1 MSAGLIIYND
11 RGGVVL
17 DSTKTQYR
25 FVAKVN
31 MEMYVLYPQTPHW
44 KRYRA
49 DITEYFKD
57 SCIIVVEYPEG
68 QTGSYRVTESGG
80 IYYASSMFGSDS
92 KTLKVLDPPPVC
104 YIFSDAPPPP
114 AVSNFGMEI
123 TGEFG
128 EAVLNTDYPLLKV
141 IDFREIT
148 TQASAKWYPVWT
160 YVGPSAGQLLVVETA
175 AGQTGARYT
184 SDGYTIEGWA
194 IETKNE
200 GGSFFIRTS
209 EYEQSLGE
217 AEVERTI
224 SMRVR
229 IILIQKPLTT

>member
-17 DSTKTQYR
+17 DSTKPQYR

-31 MEMYVLYPQTPHW
+31 MEMFIPYPTTPHW
-44 KRYRA
+44 KSYRA

-68 QTGSYRVTESGG
+68 QTGSYRVTTSGG
-80 IYYASSMFGSDS
+80 VYYVSSMFGSNPD
-92 KTLKVLDPPPVC
+92 TLKVLDPPPVC

-123 TGEFG
+123 TGESG

-148 TQASAKWYPVWT
+148 TQASAKGNLVWT
-160 YVGPSAGQLLVVETA
+160 YVGPSAGQLLAVETM
-175 AGQTGARYT
+175 AGQTGSGYA
-184 SDGYTIEGWA
+184 SDGYFIEGWA

-209 EYEQSLGE
+209 EYEQTVGE
-217 AEVERTI
+217 SEVERTI
-224 SMRVR
+224 PMRVR
-229 IILIQKPLTT
+229 VILIQKPLAI

>member
-17 DSTKTQYR
+17 DSTNPQYR
-25 FVAKVN
+25 FVTKVN
-31 MEMYVLYPQTPHW
+31 MEMFTPAPSTPYW
-44 KRYRA
+44 KSYRA
-49 DITEYFKD
+49 DITEDFRD

-68 QTGSYRVTESGG
+68 QTGSYKVTTSGG
-80 IYYASSMFGSDS
+80 RYYVTSMFGPSDI
-92 KTLKVLDPPPVC
+92 TLKIFTTPPVC
-104 YIFSDAPPPP
+104 YIFSDAPPPSK
-114 AVSNFGMEI
+114 ASNFGMEI

-148 TQASAKWYPVWT
+148 TLASAQWYPVWT
-160 YVGPSAGQLLVVETA
+160 YVGPSAGQLLAVETS
-175 AGQTGARYT
+175 AGQTGAGFT
-184 SDGYTIEGWA
+184 PEGFQVNGWT

-200 GGSFFIRTS
+200 GGSFFMRTA
-209 EYEQSLGE
+209 EYEQTIGE

-229 IILIQKPLTT
+229 VILIQKPLTI

>member
-1 MSAGLIIYND
+1 MNAGLVIYND

-17 DSTKTQYR
+17 DSTKPQYR

-31 MEMYVLYPQTPHW
+31 MEMFIQYPTTPHW
-44 KRYRA
+44 KSYRA

-68 QTGSYRVTESGG
+68 QTGSYEVTASGG
-80 IYYASSMFGSDS
+80 RYYVSSMFGSYFV
-92 KTLKVLDPPPVC
+92 TLKVFATPPVC

-123 TGEFG
+123 TGESG
-128 EAVLNTDYPLLKV
+128 ETVLNTDYPLLKV

-148 TQASAKWYPVWT
+148 TQASADWEPVWT
-160 YVGPSAGQLLVVETA
+160 YVGPSAGQLLAVETT
-175 AGQTGARYT
+175 AGQTGMGYT
-184 SDGYTIEGWA
+184 SEGFTVEGWS

-200 GGSFFIRTS
+200 GGSFFIRTAD
-209 EYEQSLGE
+209 YEQTLGE

-229 IILIQKPLTT
+229 IILIQKPLTI